1 MSFKG
6 PELRFQTVQFAY
18 PFRPDV
24 QASALGPS
32 PCCWQVL
39 KGVSFVL
46 EAGTSAGLVGPSGGG
61 KSTVM
66 ASRCIERCVRRLL
79 RP

>member
-1 MSFKG
+1 MELG
-6 PELRFQTVQFAY
+6 RPLRFQSVQFAY
-18 PFRPDV
+18 SFRPDV
-24 QASALGPS
+24 QAPAPSSS
-32 PCCWQVL
+32 PCFCQVL

-66 ASRCIERCVRRLL
+66 ASRFIESCIGQPVR
-79 RP
+79 P